1 MDATNGD
8 SVMDDVVQRYNSLR
22 DGVASAVRDAREKVA
37 ASKKNLR
44 DAEERL
50 SRALEIGRKLGL
62 DESVLSGD
70 TSPSCAQIALPVVTE
85 SDPAQWAASRD
96 SDDHDDNF
104 GRVSHV
110 TDTIFAYLSKHGVTP
125 EVKLTR
131 VVYGEYTARSA
142 DLARKAINKGIAAGR
157 IARETATTPG
167 ESKCVYRLTA
177 AGVSWWQ
184 KRCDA
189 GVAHPKVMP

>member
-96 SDDHDDNF
+96 SDDHDDNL